1 MNMSFLG
8 LFSFTAPYLPWVL
21 LIFSV
26 MLGSSPVVDLLGMAA
41 GRGPGRSTTVPC
53 LFAHIVPVHTCHILL
68 PGLTVPRTQSG

>member
-1 MNMSFLG
+1 MVYVWGRRNQYVNMSFLG

-41 GRGPGRSTTVPC
+41 GHVYYFFEDVYPTMTVRPG
-53 LFAHIVPVHTCHILL
+53 
-68 PGLTVPRTQSG
+68 G

>member
-41 GRGPGRSTTVPC
+41 GREYSPTTP
-53 LFAHIVPVHTCHILL
+53 LIHP
-68 PGLTVPRTQSG
+68 